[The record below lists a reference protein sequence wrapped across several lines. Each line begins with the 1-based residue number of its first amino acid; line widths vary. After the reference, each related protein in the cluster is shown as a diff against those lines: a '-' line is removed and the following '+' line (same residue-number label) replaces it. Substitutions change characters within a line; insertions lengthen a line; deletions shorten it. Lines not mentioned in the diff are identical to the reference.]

1 MKVETLSID
10 KITPYSGNAKEHPD
24 WQVDQ
29 IVKSI
34 KQFGFNDPI
43 AVDEAGVII
52 EGHGR
57 YMAAVKMG
65 MTEIPAIVL
74 ELLSEQKKKAYILA
88 HNKLT
93 MNTGFDLSLLDAE
106 LASITDIDMSDFGF
120 EFVELTEEYGES
132 FSLPDGDK
140 EPFQQITFTLADNQA
155 EEVKAALSLA
165 KKDNNVETWGNEN
178 SNGNAIYRIVKEWA
192 EQKI

>member
-1 MKVETLSID
+1 MKVETLWID